1 MAGTW
6 GPGAAA
12 APGWARGRRRLRC
25 CSRGA
30 ASALAWA
37 PGSAPRSRSQG
48 GCECATADGGAAEL
62 RPVRSGRQSFCRP
75 RADLA
80 PLPLSPPAPRLPP
93 LSPCCPPPSF
103 SLYRPP
109 PMRSLR
115 RHHVSP
121 SYSLRVSASPVAT
134 FQEQRGHLVAV
145 LCAPSPLPPSPPP
158 RRSAR
163 WLGSGQ
169 RAPAPNTPAL
179 VRWRGSRGAV
189 GPLWVLCGRGARGEG
204 GRPPSGAT
212 SGKPEGAKW
221 GSYGPLLTFPCLPP
235 SLFKF

>member
-75 RADLA
+75 RADLT

-109 PMRSLR
+109 P
-115 RHHVSP
+115 P
-121 SYSLRVSASPVAT
+121 
-134 FQEQRGHLVAV
+134 
-145 LCAPSPLPPSPPP
+145 CAPSAGITCRHHTHCESLPRLSPRFRSNEDTWLPSSVRPP
-158 RRSAR
+158 RSHLPLLRGGAHGGLDQAKGPQPQTPQPWSAGEAAEERSGR
-163 WLGSGQ
+163 SGCC
-169 RAPAPNTPAL
+169 A
-179 VRWRGSRGAV
+179 GE
-189 GPLWVLCGRGARGEG
+189 GRGARAEDLPLEPPRGSLRARSG
-204 GRPPSGAT
+204 GVT
-212 SGKPEGAKW
+212 VH
-221 GSYGPLLTFPCLPP
+221 C
-235 SLFKF
+235 

>member
-75 RADLA
+75 RADLT

-109 PMRSLR
+109 P
-115 RHHVSP
+115 H
-121 SYSLRVSASPVAT
+121 A
-134 FQEQRGHLVAV
+134 
-145 LCAPSPLPPSPPP
+145 LPP
-158 RRSAR
+158 
-163 WLGSGQ
+163 
-169 RAPAPNTPAL
+169 PA
-179 VRWRGSRGAV
+179 SRVAII
-189 GPLWVLCGRGARGEG
+189 LIASLCLACRHV
-204 GRPPSGAT
+204 SGAT
-212 SGKPEGAKW
+212 RTLGCRPLCALPAPTFPSSEEERTVAWIRPKGPSPKHP
-221 GSYGPLLTFPCLPP
+221 SPGPLERQPRSGRAALGAVRERGAGRGRKT
-235 SLFKF
+235 SLWSHLGEA